1 MGGSV
6 AMSSHPD
13 HPRALRDPA
22 AVAKRRALLAEQK
35 ARPLAEYVTR
45 LRGMGRG
52 EVPDFDPL
60 DGGHRAQALFLF
72 EKPGPMTSL
81 DRAGERAGSGFISR
95 DNDDPTAEATFR
107 FMQKAGLDRQLT
119 AVWNM
124 VPWWNGTRTI
134 RADEL
139 HAGMNALDE
148 LLSLME
154 NLRVIVLVG
163 RKAARARSHLE
174 KRRIPV
180 LQSPHPS
187 PIVRASRPVAWQS
200 IPVLWA
206 EAVPFTRGPR

>member
-1 MGGSV
+1 
-6 AMSSHPD
+6 MSSHPD
-13 HPRALRDPA
+13 YPRSLRDPA

-35 ARPLAEYVTR
+35 AQPLAEYVTR

-60 DGGHRAQALFLF
+60 DGGYRAQVLFLF

-81 DRAGERAGSGFISR
+81 DRGREKKGSGFISR

-119 AVWNM
+119 AVWNT
-124 VPWWNGTRTI
+124 VPWWNGTRAI

-148 LLSLME
+148 LLCLME
-154 NLRVIVLVG
+154 NRRVIMLVG
-163 RKAARARSHLE
+163 RKAARVRSHLE
-174 KRRIPV
+174 KRCIPV

-200 IPVLWA
+200 IPVQWS
-206 EAVPFTRGPR
+206 EAVPFTRSPR